1 MDVFGLQPIQAIIV
15 IAVVAVSLQVG
26 LGYLQSDNPFD
37 GRKLL
42 TSAIIATVAALTVVG
57 TAIADIDQ
65 LVKNTGSA
73 IIAKLR

>member
-1 MDVFGLQPIQAIIV
+1 
-15 IAVVAVSLQVG
+15 LQVG

-57 TAIADIDQ
+57 TAIAGIDQ

-73 IIAKLR
+73 IIAKLRE